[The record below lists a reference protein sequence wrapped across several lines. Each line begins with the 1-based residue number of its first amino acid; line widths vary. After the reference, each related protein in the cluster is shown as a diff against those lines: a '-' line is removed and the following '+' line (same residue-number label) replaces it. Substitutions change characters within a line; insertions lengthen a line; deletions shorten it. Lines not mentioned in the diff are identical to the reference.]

1 MRPREPTAADL
12 AQLRP
17 IADRAALVLA
27 ALADRPSLVGA
38 SDLTLSAAAGTGA
51 SVASATRR
59 VLASWGWIEET
70 QGSPRRTTV
79 SSERLRA
86 LSYRVRGIADAAVL
100 DEGPPIVE
108 AVVTFRQWVARFG
121 PFWVGH

>member
-1 MRPREPTAADL
+1 M
-12 AQLRP
+12 
-17 IADRAALVLA
+17 
-27 ALADRPSLVGA
+27 GA

-70 QGSPRRTTV
+70 QGSIRQTTI
-79 SSERLRA
+79 SWERLRA
-86 LSYRVRGIADAAVL
+86 PSYRVRGIADAAVL

-108 AVVTFRQWVARFG
+108 AVVALPSVGGALRALLGGTLDAHATRDGFGHVAASALNRLV
-121 PFWVGH
+121 FWSHYGRCGC